1 MWKSLTIPALIGATL
16 LTSSFASAQSV
27 DSMTAEERLSFRA
40 EVRAYLLD
48 NPEVLM
54 EAIGI
59 LEDRQAGAEAV
70 ADLDLVAANASALFS
85 SPHAWD
91 GGNLEGDIVLVE
103 FLDYRCSYCR
113 RAFEDVEQLIET
125 DGNIRFVIMELPI
138 LGEQSVLASRFAL
151 STRTVAG
158 DDAYKAMHDA
168 LMVMR
173 SDVNEASL
181 RRIAETFDLDVE
193 AIVAGMNAPEI
204 TQIIDDNRALAQRL
218 QISGTPSFVMS
229 DQMLRGYVPF
239 DGMVQIAAQIRMTQ

>member
-1 MWKSLTIPALIGATL
+1 
-16 LTSSFASAQSV
+16 
-27 DSMTAEERLSFRA
+27 
-40 EVRAYLLD
+40 
-48 NPEVLM
+48 
-54 EAIGI
+54 
-59 LEDRQAGAEAV
+59 
-70 ADLDLVAANASALFS
+70 
-85 SPHAWD
+85 
-91 GGNLEGDIVLVE
+91 
-103 FLDYRCSYCR
+103 
-113 RAFEDVEQLIET
+113 
-125 DGNIRFVIMELPI
+125 MELPI